1 LAPLRFEFVPAQK
14 QSTLGGLPAREAL
27 AQRFDLWVKLRT
39 LPGLDPWV
47 RTTQGYNPEL
57 IVGQWL
63 YALGS
68 GGGGLADAERLND
81 EPLAHPLARVEHFA
95 DQTQL
100 GEWLRKQTDASIA
113 AVWGFIRE
121 FVQWVIG
128 PGAPR
133 FKPISCG
140 PVLT

>member
-1 LAPLRFEFVPAQK
+1 
-14 QSTLGGLPAREAL
+14 
-27 AQRFDLWVKLRT
+27 
-39 LPGLDPWV
+39 
-47 RTTQGYNPEL
+47 
-57 IVGQWL
+57 VGQWL

-81 EPLAHPLARVEHFA
+81 EPLAHPLTRVEHFA

-133 FKPISCG
+133 FKPISCRTSFPPPSVPHPAYFNQNATPTG
-140 PVLT
+140 